1 MARAYAFKD
10 PQDVRNLKKISQRYH
25 DFNDAELPADD
36 VSFTTTVNVCLNG
49 ENIDGLGD
57 PDDEENQY
65 TLTEGEARRMRSL
78 GDDEPLQI
86 FEYDTGK
93 VSFQSFHPIETT
105 NIPDDALVLTIK
117 DTFNRRFG
125 ITPTPSEVFGTL
137 AESWGGSDFDSPV
150 EITLDDGFTVKGEST
165 LDAYPAPTL
174 SEALTSGAAVS
185 CRFIKSKNAWFFFKP
200 SAGGKVIDVYG
211 PVLNVTSS
219 EGIAFYSEMAAGESV
234 ASASY
239 PLSITA
245 APKSQ
250 EATGSDTA
258 DVWIKFPTVFVTLDE
273 TPVWWRKGTNDSN
286 TLYQW
291 ETLASGVRTF
301 HAAPV
306 KYYGN
311 VIKGPSGFYLPKY
324 RTING
329 QRYWEHENGGSFI
342 YYTRKD
348 SDLGYCIG
356 SVLGKFLTTADSE
369 PFAAQ
374 TSYPSD
380 ALAALMTA
388 QSLTYE
394 KPEWTSSNEFGV
406 YQANANASGTVQVGC
421 GRWTA
426 SDGRTLSSPF
436 RFVHAADGT
445 LKKWR
450 GSYTCQAFDVKFSGL
465 NYGEDPVTES
475 DVYFI
480 GDLNAAAGCYT
491 SASAPS
497 TSGSVTFT
505 YRDDGTRGLKA
516 NFWYISTENGTETW
530 CMETNA
536 ADRTAYTRPEGGT
549 TFTPTG
555 SFRSCFGNITKSGST
570 WTAAGVNATVGTLE
584 FTGDLSTT
592 EPNVFR
598 FRHSITLTFEDYI
611 QGTESKGVL
620 ICSPG
625 VIS

>member
-10 PQDVRNLKKISQRYH
+10 PQDVRNLKKISQRFHEY
-25 DFNDAELPADD
+25 DGGELDPAD
-36 VSFTTTVNVCLNG
+36 VSFTTTVNVCLT
-49 ENIDGLGD
+49 DDPVAGLGD
-57 PDDEENQY
+57 PDDDAQQFSI
-65 TLTEGEARRMRSL
+65 TTGEAVRLRKL
-78 GDDEPLQI
+78 GDDEPLKP

-93 VSFQSFHPIETT
+93 VSWHYFNPVETT
-105 NIPDDALVLTIK
+105 NLPADALILTVN
-117 DTFNRRFG
+117 DSFNRRVGF
-125 ITPTPSEVFGTL
+125 TPTPSEVFGTL

-165 LDAYPAPTL
+165 LEAYPAPTL
-174 SEALTSGAAVS
+174 AEALASGAAVS
-185 CRFIKSKNAWFFFKP
+185 CRFIKSKNQWFFFKP
-200 SAGGKVIDVYG
+200 TAGGKVIDVYG

-219 EGIAFYSEMAAGESV
+219 EGVAFYSEMAAGESV

-258 DVWIKFPTVFVTLDE
+258 DIWIKFPTVFVTTDE
-273 TPVWWRKGTNDSN
+273 TPAWWRKGTNDST

-291 ETLASGVRTF
+291 ETLISGVLTY

-306 KYYGN
+306 KYYGQ
-311 VIKGPSGFYLPKY
+311 VIKGSSGFYLPKY

-356 SVLGKFLTTADSE
+356 STLGKFLTTADSE

-394 KPEWTSSNEFGV
+394 KPEWTSSSKFGN
-406 YQANANASGTVQVGC
+406 YTANASASGTVQFGC
-421 GRWTA
+421 GRWIA
-426 SDGRTLSSPF
+426 SDGRTLSPPF

-445 LKKWR
+445 LKKWK
-450 GSYTCQAFDVKFSGL
+450 GFYTCQAFDVKFSGL

-475 DVYFI
+475 NVYFI

-516 NFWYISTENGTETW
+516 NFRYISTESGTETW
-530 CMETNA
+530 WLETSA

-549 TFTPTG
+549 TFTASG
-555 SFRSCFGNITKSGST
+555 SFRSCFGNITQSGST

-598 FRHSITLTFEDYI
+598 FKHSITLTFEDYI

>member
-1 MARAYAFKD
+1 MTAYAFKD
-10 PQDVRNLKKISQRYH
+10 KQDVVTLKKVAARY
-25 DFNDAELPADD
+25 NDPNQTDLPPED
-36 VSFTTTVNVCLNG
+36 VSFTTTVNVCRNDDD
-49 ENIDGLGD
+49 IDGLGD
-57 PDDEENQY
+57 PDDEDNQY
-65 TLTEGEARRMRSL
+65 TLTEGEGCRMRAL
-78 GDDEPLQI
+78 GEEEPLQI

-93 VSFQSFHPIETT
+93 VSAHAFHPIETT
-105 NIPDDALVLTIK
+105 NLPADALVLTIK

-125 ITPTPSEVFGTL
+125 LTPTPSEVFGTL

-150 EITLDDGFTVKGEST
+150 EIALDDGFTVKGEST
-165 LDAYPAPTL
+165 LEAYPAPTL
-174 SEALTSGAAVS
+174 SDALASGAAVS
-185 CRFIKSKNAWFFFKP
+185 CRFIKSKNQWFFFKP

-211 PVLNVTSS
+211 SVLNVTSS
-219 EGIAFYSEMAAGESV
+219 EGVAFYSEMAAGESV
-234 ASASY
+234 ASSTY

-245 APKSQ
+245 SPQSQ

-258 DVWIKFPTVFVTLDE
+258 DVWIKFPTVFVTPDE

-291 ETLASGVRTF
+291 ETLISGVLTY

-306 KYYGN
+306 RYYGQ
-311 VIKGPSGFYLPKY
+311 VIKGSSGFYLPKY

-329 QRYWEHENGGSFI
+329 QRYWANENGTSFI
-342 YYTRKD
+342 YYTRKG

-356 SVLGKFLTTADSE
+356 EILGKFLTSADPE

-380 ALAALMTA
+380 ALTALMTA
-388 QSLTYE
+388 QNLTYE
-394 KPEWTSSNEFGV
+394 KPEWTSSDEFGV
-406 YQANANASGTVQVGC
+406 YQANANVSGTVQVGC
-421 GRWTA
+421 GRWIA
-426 SDGRTLSSPF
+426 SDGRTLSPPF

-445 LKKWR
+445 LKKWK
-450 GSYTCQAFDVKFSGL
+450 GSYTCQAFNVKFSGL
-465 NYGEDPVTES
+465 NFGEDPVTES

-584 FTGDLSTT
+584 FTGDLSTE

-598 FRHSITLTFEDYI
+598 FRHSIMLTFEDFI